1 MREEGRAGP
10 SAGSQNRP
18 SHLVIGRILAPH
30 GVKGEVQ
37 AEILTDFPD
46 RFGSLKTVY
55 LGEEFHSVVIEGHRF
70 HKNRVILKL
79 AGFKDRNE
87 ARALRGKLIY
97 VPVEEGMPLKEDEY
111 YLYQI
116 VGLEVWTNEGKFLGC
131 VDEIL
136 FTGGNDVYVV
146 RDGDQEVL
154 IPAVSDVVKEVDIS
168 EGRLTVQLMEGLR

>member
-1 MREEGRAGP
+1 MGEGGRAGTSP
-10 SAGSQNRP
+10 GRQDGP

-30 GVKGEVQ
+30 GVKGEVA

-46 RFGSLKTVY
+46 RFGELTRVY
-55 LGEEFHSVVIEGHRF
+55 LGEELHPVVVEGHRF

-79 AGFKDRNE
+79 AGYKDRNQV
-87 ARALRGKLIY
+87 RPLRGKPIY
-97 VPVEEGMPLKEDEY
+97 VPIEEAMPLEEDEY

-116 VGLEVWTNEGKFLGC
+116 LGLEVWTTDGEFLGC

-136 FTGGNDVYVV
+136 FTGSNDVYVV

-154 IPAVSDVVKEVDIS
+154 IPATSDIVREVDIS
-168 EGRLTVQLMEGLR
+168 DGRLRVQLMEGLR

>member
-1 MREEGRAGP
+1 MRQEGRACP
-10 SAGSQNRP
+10 SAARQNRP
-18 SHLVIGRILAPH
+18 SHLLIGRILAPH

-37 AEILTDFPD
+37 AEILTDFPQ

-55 LGEEFHSVVIEGHRF
+55 LGEEFDYVVVEGHRF
-70 HKNRVILKL
+70 HKNRVVLKL

-87 ARALRGKLIY
+87 ARTLRGKLIY
-97 VPVEEGMPLKEDEY
+97 IPVEEAMPLKEDEY

-116 VGLEVWTNEGKFLGC
+116 LGSEVWTTEDKFLGC

-154 IPAVSDVVKEVDIS
+154 IPAISDVVKEVDIS

>member
-1 MREEGRAGP
+1 
-10 SAGSQNRP
+10 
-18 SHLVIGRILAPH
+18 
-30 GVKGEVQ
+30 
-37 AEILTDFPD
+37 
-46 RFGSLKTVY
+46 
-55 LGEEFHSVVIEGHRF
+55 
-70 HKNRVILKL
+70 
-79 AGFKDRNE
+79 
-87 ARALRGKLIY
+87 
-97 VPVEEGMPLKEDEY
+97 MPLKEDEY

-154 IPAVSDVVKEVDIS
+154 IPAISDVVKEVDIS